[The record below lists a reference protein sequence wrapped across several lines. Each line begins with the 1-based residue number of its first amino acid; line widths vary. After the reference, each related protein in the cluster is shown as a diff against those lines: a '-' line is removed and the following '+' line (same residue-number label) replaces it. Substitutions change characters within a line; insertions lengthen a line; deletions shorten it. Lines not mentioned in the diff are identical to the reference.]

1 MELIS
6 EREAEGDKHQ
16 NFQTALSVQKAPP
29 SIRIVWILHNFRTT
43 PSYEDSSMA
52 DVQESL
58 AFDEVMNK
66 DRCDGTKSGYRNQVK
81 HFVQF
86 LRQRN
91 PDVVSDDGDVDVRRV
106 TNDDLKAF
114 FEHIA
119 IKRKS
124 VRRDGILSEPEDKV
138 NGKYVLNSASYVEG
152 YRSALKWYYETSGVP
167 VPEEVLKDLS
177 HFTSGFKRVKAKRK
191 QDREEDADEGKSP
204 MLFTAYEWLAD
215 KAMRATTEISSAR
228 FAWLFLLVVCNP
240 ITRSVNVG
248 GLSFVRWVDDSLVM
262 HWQFSK
268 IQSQG

>member
-1 MELIS
+1 MG
-6 EREAEGDKHQ
+6 A
-16 NFQTALSVQKAPP
+16 
-29 SIRIVWILHNFRTT
+29 
-43 PSYEDSSMA
+43 
-52 DVQESL
+52 
-58 AFDEVMNK
+58 
-66 DRCDGTKSGYRNQVK
+66 
-81 HFVQF
+81 
-86 LRQRN
+86 
-91 PDVVSDDGDVDVRRV
+91 
-106 TNDDLKAF
+106 
-114 FEHIA
+114 
-119 IKRKS
+119 
-124 VRRDGILSEPEDKV
+124 
-138 NGKYVLNSASYVEG
+138 
-152 YRSALKWYYETSGVP
+152 
-167 VPEEVLKDLS
+167 PEEVLKDLS

>member
-1 MELIS
+1 ME
-6 EREAEGDKHQ
+6 
-16 NFQTALSVQKAPP
+16 
-29 SIRIVWILHNFRTT
+29 IVWVLHNICTT
-43 PSYEDSSMA
+43 RRKCQWHLPMA
-52 DVQESL
+52 TDGDMQGSL
-58 AFDEVMNK
+58 SFDEVMDK
-66 DRCDGTKSGYRNQVK
+66 DRCDGTQSGYRNQSN

-86 LRQRN
+86 LRRRN
-91 PDVVSDDGDVDVRRV
+91 ADLFSEDGDVDLRRV
-106 TNDDLKAF
+106 ENSDIKAF
-114 FEHIA
+114 FEHVS
-119 IKRKS
+119 IKRKN
-124 VRRDGILSEPEDKV
+124 VKRDGIFSAPVDKV
-138 NGKYVLNSASYVEG
+138 NDKPVLNSSSYIGG

-191 QDREEDADEGKSP
+191 QDGEEDADEGKSP

-248 GLSFVRWVDDSLVM
+248 GLSFMRWVDDSLVM